1 MHKAHNTSKVLK
13 FHQRQP
19 LLVLTKKVTT
29 FPRLR
34 EAKPSEKGRKKK
46 KEKRRKKKEERRKK
60 KKKKKKKKEEE
71 EKKKKKI
78 KRNHQRIPV

>member
-1 MHKAHNTSKVLK
+1 MLK

-60 KKKKKKKKEEE
+60 KEERRRKRRRRRKKKKKKRR
-71 EKKKKKI
+71 KKLKGIINVYQCKLEG
-78 KRNHQRIPV
+78 